1 MRGGGMIKLG
11 ICNEMFQGWNIGEV
25 FRFAGSLG
33 YDGVEVAPFTLA
45 DSVEEISQERRKE
58 IRAEAE
64 DAGVEVVGLHWLFV
78 KPEGLHLNHPDD
90 KIRNRTRDYLL
101 RLIEFCGDLGGRTMV
116 VGSPKQ
122 RNILEGQTYRDTYMR
137 TLEVLRSVLPEAEAR
152 GVVLCLEALDP
163 HQTNFLTDTEE
174 AMRLVRDLDHPNLRT
189 MVDIRSA
196 WFGEKEEVPEVIRRV
211 GPYISH
217 VHANDANRLGPGMGQ
232 VDFGPIAE
240 ALREVGYEGY
250 VSVEVFDFSPGPEE
264 IARRS
269 LEYLRRFF

>member
-1 MRGGGMIKLG
+1 MIRLG
-11 ICNEMFQGWNIGEV
+11 ICNEMFQGWEIGDV

-45 DSVEEISQERRKE
+45 DSVEEISKERRKE
-58 IRAEAE
+58 IRAQAE

-78 KPEGLHLNHPDD
+78 KPEGLYLNHPDD
-90 KIRNRTRDYLL
+90 GVRKRTRDYLL

-122 RNILEGQTYRDTYMR
+122 RNILEGQTYRDTYRR
-137 TLEVLRSVLPEAEAR
+137 TLEVLRSVLPEAKAR

-174 AMRLVRDLDHPNLRT
+174 AMRLVRDLDHPNLGT
-189 MVDIRSA
+189 MVDVRSA

-211 GPYISH
+211 APHIKH
-217 VHANDANRLGPGMGQ
+217 MHANDANRLGPGMGE
-232 VDFGPIAE
+232 VDFGPIAQ
-240 ALREVGYEGY
+240 ALRDVGYEGY
-250 VSVEVFDFSPGPEE
+250 VSVEVFDFSPGPKE

-269 LEYLRRFF
+269 LEYLRRFFPKEEA